1 MCKSVVIIGAGGH
14 ARVVADI
21 VKKSGDTVA
30 GFLDDFNTGDGILG
44 VIDDCIKYA
53 DSCSFVIAIGS
64 NKVRRTIA
72 QKYSELKYYTAIH
85 PSAVIAENVTI
96 GNGTVVM
103 ANAVVNSGAVI
114 GEHTIINTASVV
126 EHDNSIG
133 DYVHISPSATLCG
146 TVTVESGTHIGAGAV
161 VKNNISICAHC
172 TIGCGAA
179 VVKDITKPGVY
190 AGVPAEEI

>member
-21 VKKSGDTVA
+21 VKKSGDKVV

-44 VIDDCIKYA
+44 TVDDCIKFA
-53 DSCSFVIAIGS
+53 HNCSFVIAIGS
-64 NKVRRTIA
+64 NKARSTIA
-72 QKYSELKYYTAIH
+72 QKYSNLDYYTAIH
-85 PSAVIAENVTI
+85 PTAVISENVTI
-96 GNGTVVM
+96 KKGTVVM

-126 EHDNSIG
+126 EHDNFIG
-133 DYVHISPSATLCG
+133 DYVHISPNATLCG

-161 VKNNISICAHC
+161 VKNNISICKQC
-172 TIGCGAA
+172 VIGCGAA
-179 VVKDITKPGVY
+179 VVKDITKPGIY
-190 AGVPAEEI
+190 AGVPSKEI